1 MYKLFTDK
9 VELFECDVKLEGAS
23 LKNSIARIVIESED
37 VNLLFNGEITS
48 EGKCKIPIKKLRGL
62 LGENTKGTLKL
73 EIIAED
79 TYFVPWTSD
88 FAVQAAKK
96 VTVEVKSQAASKIV
110 ENAAPAVKVTSVKGQ
125 VKENTQPIKNK
136 RVPLSV
142 QEHIVRIVKL
152 LVRENISLSNLKI
165 KKDRL
170 NNIMAVYTRKCDVKE
185 NQTSQIIEGILKN
198 LPK

>member
-23 LKNSIARIVIESED
+23 LKNSVARIVIESED

-79 TYFVPWTSD
+79 TYFVPWTSE
-88 FAVQAAKK
+88 FSVQAAKK
-96 VTVEVKSQAASKIV
+96 VTVEVKSQAAARIV
-110 ENAAPAVKVTSVKGQ
+110 ENAAPAVKVTSVKNE
-125 VKENTQPIKNK
+125 VKQPTKNK

-170 NNIMAVYTRKCDVKE
+170 NNIMAVYTRKCEINE
-185 NQTSQIIEGILKN
+185 NQTSQIINGILKS

>member
-23 LKNSIARIVIESED
+23 LKNSVARIVIESED

-79 TYFVPWTSD
+79 TYFVPWTSE

-96 VTVEVKSQAASKIV
+96 VTVEIKSQAATKIV
-110 ENAAPAVKVTSVKGQ
+110 ESATPAVKVTSVKGQ
-125 VKENTQPIKNK
+125 VKENKQPIKNK

-170 NNIMAVYTRKCDVKE
+170 NNIMAVYTRKCEINE
-185 NQTSQIIEGILKN
+185 NQTSQIINGILKN

>member
-62 LGENTKGTLKL
+62 LGESTKGTLKL

-79 TYFVPWTSD
+79 TYFVPWTSE
-88 FAVQAAKK
+88 FSVQAAKK
-96 VTVEVKSQAASKIV
+96 VTVEVKSQAAARIV
-110 ENAAPAVKVTSVKGQ
+110 ESAAPAVKVTSVKNE
-125 VKENTQPIKNK
+125 VKQSTKNK

-170 NNIMAVYTRKCDVKE
+170 NNIMAVYTRKCEINE
-185 NQTSQIIEGILKN
+185 NQTSQIINGILKN

>member
-23 LKNSIARIVIESED
+23 LKNSVARIVIESED

-62 LGENTKGTLKL
+62 LGENSKGTLKL

-79 TYFVPWTSD
+79 TYFVPWTSE

-110 ENAAPAVKVTSVKGQ
+110 ENATPAVKVTSVKGQ
-125 VKENTQPIKNK
+125 VKENKQPIKNK

-152 LVRENISLSNLKI
+152 LVREDIKLSNLKI

-170 NNIMAVYTRKCDVKE
+170 NNIMAVYTRRCAINE